1 MYRSRS
7 RKLEESSILNRT
19 ASGHSLL
26 NESTNLLFEREIDNY
41 TRMLEQDKRRFFR
54 LQENRSEVIKEY
66 SQKTKEL
73 DTLKSKQFKTETL
86 KKKGEMKILERELNQ
101 TINSYNDVLAVNKN
115 FKGEIEEL
123 RKEKLNQ
130 KEALRR
136 LTLKIEE
143 LNAAIVEKENE
154 MLEKK
159 ERFSSNKQQILK
171 LKVEN

>member
-7 RKLEESSILNRT
+7 RKMEESSILNRT

-26 NESTNLLFEREIDNY
+26 NESTNQLFEREIDNY

-101 TINSYNDVLAVNKN
+101 TINAYNDVLAVNKG

-143 LNAAIVEKENE
+143 LNAAIAEKESE
-154 MLEKK
+154 MAEKK
-159 ERFSSNKQQILK
+159 ERFSSNKQQILR
-171 LKVEN
+171 LKGEN